1 MAIDQGVCSGGRN
14 LGANK
19 LEGGIPEG
27 LWSLT
32 ALQTLDLDTNQF
44 RGTLSASVAEL
55 TKLTLLCAP
64 FPAHSGDRRHLTIP
78 CCVLALHR
86 GVVADDGVR

>member
-1 MAIDQGVCSGGRN
+1 MYN
-14 LGANK
+14 NK

-44 RGTLSASVAEL
+44 RGTLSASVAKL
-55 TKLTLLCAP
+55 TKLTWL
-64 FPAHSGDRRHLTIP
+64 
-78 CCVLALHR
+78 
-86 GVVADDGVR
+86 